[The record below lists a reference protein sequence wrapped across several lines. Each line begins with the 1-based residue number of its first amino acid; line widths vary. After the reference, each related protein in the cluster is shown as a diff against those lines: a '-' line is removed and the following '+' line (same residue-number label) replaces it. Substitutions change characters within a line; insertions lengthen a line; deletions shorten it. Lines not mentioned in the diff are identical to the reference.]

1 MMVKN
6 FLLTSALFI
15 STSGIFM
22 AENSLADTSKTIAV
36 EAFEGVTV
44 AFREQGTI
52 QNATLSISG
61 PSAFF
66 ASKASKNNIPSIN
79 LTDFGDISDGR
90 YKYQITSSD
99 IGTANIETT
108 KPLNNGRN
116 SDSRKAASKSISQTG
131 HFYLKDGQ
139 IKHFSP
145 TNDTHTR

>member
-1 MMVKN
+1 
-6 FLLTSALFI
+6 
-15 STSGIFM
+15 M
-22 AENSLADTSKTIAV
+22 AESSLADTSRTIAV

-52 QNATLSISG
+52 KNATLSISG
-61 PSAFF
+61 PNAFF
-66 ASKASKNNIPSIN
+66 ASKASKTSIPSIN

-99 IGTANIETT
+99 IGTASIATT
-108 KPLNNGRN
+108 RPLNNGRN
-116 SDSRKAASKSISQTG
+116 SESRKAASKSISQAG
-131 HFYLKDGQ
+131 HFYLEDGQ